1 MEGLRGG
8 CAGQRLD
15 ADRTIF
21 STWSSV
27 ASMLSRSSEE
37 VALELLPKAA
47 APTASARIARM
58 LYIAWNFSCVLDEA
72 LL

>member
-1 MEGLRGG
+1 MG
-8 CAGQRLD
+8 CEAGAWGSVWTR
-15 ADRTIF
+15 DRTIS

-47 APTASARIARM
+47 APTASARIACM
-58 LYIAWNFSCVLDEA
+58 LTSTSKAVGQ
-72 LL
+72 LLR